1 MAQTQTGEE
10 GLKVSNAPADGK
22 FLQYKDSTDKL
33 TWADVPAGV
42 GGDAG
47 AQFNDNVTVKLGDG
61 TYGEMLIFSNGTE
74 GVLRSGSAAGEIHVQ
89 NNGSSIETMAKFI
102 GDGAVEL
109 NHNNVKKFETTATGI
124 TVSGVVAAT
133 TLTGDGSAL
142 TGIASTSLDGCGYQN
157 DQTISA
163 GSYSIAAGKGMHSVG
178 PITNNGTVTVS
189 GTWVIS

>member
-109 NHNNVKKFETTATGI
+109 NHNNVKKFETTAAGV
-124 TVSGVVAAT
+124 TVAGTVAAT
-133 TLTGDGSAL
+133 DFTGDGSAL

-163 GSYSIAAGKGMHSVG
+163 GSYTIAANKGMHSVG
-178 PITNNGTVTVS
+178 PITNNGTVTVN
-189 GTWVIS
+189 GRWVIS

>member
-74 GVLRSGSAAGEIHVQ
+74 AVLRSGSAAGEIHVQ

-178 PITNNGTVTVS
+178 PITNNGTVTVN
-189 GTWVIS
+189 GRWVIS